1 MDDVTVNEWHSY
13 AKSWA
18 KHAGSMMMEARQKA
32 SFDREYKTGHELV
45 TSIDIAID
53 EYLCENIRQTFPDH
67 LILSEESSP
76 DLAFAQGASVPVWVI
91 DPIDARS
98 ILRKVY
104 CMWQCPLRYITKV
117 SVGWGLCMLPSYRR
131 PTRQ

>member
-45 TSIDIAID
+45 TSTDMR
-53 EYLCENIRQTFPDH
+53 LMNTCVRTFVKRF
-67 LILSEESSP
+67 LI
-76 DLAFAQGASVPVWVI
+76 I
-91 DPIDARS
+91 
-98 ILRKVY
+98 
-104 CMWQCPLRYITKV
+104 
-117 SVGWGLCMLPSYRR
+117 
-131 PTRQ
+131 